1 MASFSGFIRKSPA
14 DRLQRYFGSRNMSA
28 PDEFD
33 WSSDGRGTELVRSI
47 EALIAELPGKQQDA
61 TKAELDL
68 LATLSDAV
76 GLVAAEQ
83 VCSGEDIDIE
93 GLDGIQDILLTLA
106 IEHPI
111 LINRI
116 EVQASMSR
124 RHGGQNWSTFQFPND
139 GKPWTVESETAR
151 ASFLSDTLAVLELPK
166 HRKHVADWYETVR
179 THPVTGE
186 DTTFTHATIYV
197 EERAES
203 ELGFGMSDTLERQ
216 VVAKVLEVGI
226 ACDPKSRLVE
236 ICARGGKKVRD
247 QFSTVFSK
255 NFAPHSK
262 APIEVPRRDVFL
274 TLLKRE
280 PDFEVLPSDGIA
292 RIEVSSLDFADP
304 NGGIARFE
312 KRGDSETIYG
322 FLDRRF
328 GTTSP
333 LRAGGWTILAAT
345 IRIMLAAQEGKRQR
359 TLTVTLR
366 LPNTTTS
373 PNATERDRQFIF
385 NLLERWGLLTPPFE
399 DFDAFEAR

>member
-14 DRLQRYFGSRNMSA
+14 ERLKRYFGSRDVSA
-28 PDEFD
+28 PEDFD
-33 WSSDGRGTELVRSI
+33 WRGAGRGTELVRAI
-47 EALIAELPGKQQDA
+47 EQLIAELTEKRQDA
-61 TKAELDL
+61 IKAELDL
-68 LATLSDAV
+68 LATLSDKV
-76 GLVAAEQ
+76 GLIAAEQ

-93 GLDGIQDILLTLA
+93 GLHGIQDILLFLA

-111 LINRI
+111 LLNRI

-124 RHGGQNWSTFQFPND
+124 RHGGQNWSTFQFDDD
-139 GKPWTVESETAR
+139 GRPWTLENDAAR
-151 ASFLSDTLAVLELPK
+151 AAFLADTLAVLDLPK

-179 THPVTGE
+179 THAVTGE
-186 DTTFTHATIYV
+186 ETTFTHATIYV

-203 ELGFGMSDTLERQ
+203 ELGFGVSDTLERQ
-216 VVAKVLEVGI
+216 VVAKVLEVGV

-262 APIEVPRRDVFL
+262 PPVEVPRREVL
-274 TLLKRE
+274 LKLLKRE
-280 PDFEVLPSDGIA
+280 PDFEVMPSDGIA
-292 RIEVSSLDFADP
+292 RVEISSLDFADK

-312 KRGDSETIYG
+312 KRGEVESIYE

-328 GTTSP
+328 GNTSP
-333 LRAGGWTILAAT
+333 LRAGGWIILAAT
-345 IRIMLAAQEGKRQR
+345 IRIILAAQEGKRQR

-373 PNATERDRQFIF
+373 PNTTESDRQFIF
-385 NLLERWGLLTPPFE
+385 GLLERWGLLAP
-399 DFDAFEAR
+399 AFEEFDVLEAG